1 MSEMGWFERK
11 KSAPS
16 ANGFCTIKHQRIIW
30 FIAEKYICLVKVSAI
45 PTFILVCNY
54 LMLFCAY
61 WKQIG
66 IICLYVTVL
75 LCSKVNE
82 VLE

>member
-1 MSEMGWFERK
+1 MLEMGWFERK

-16 ANGFCTIKHQRIIW
+16 ANGFRTIKHQRIIW

-54 LMLFCAY
+54 LMLFLCPVEANRY
-61 WKQIG
+61 HMFTRYG
-66 IICLYVTVL
+66 ITVQ
-75 LCSKVNE
+75 
-82 VLE
+82 